1 MGRADVVGICLL
13 VFVVHVA
20 ITVAFEG
27 CRITYGRRGCYHRVL
42 KGVLVTCDGRG
53 HETLVPQN
61 IPLDTIYLSLVNFKF
76 DTLKRSNFSRF
87 IAVEC
92 LTIVD
97 SGVNNLQSDT
107 FADLEKLREIVLH
120 GTDLTSRHLD
130 FINHETFRADL
141 VTIAK
146 SKHMKKLS
154 FNATPALRDLKT
166 LDFSG
171 NGLEEVNAS
180 IFTEL
185 RNLETLDLSE
195 NQLRKLNWNRLQE
208 LTKLNKLL
216 LKGNHFQTVPRVM
229 HSVLFSVKELSL
241 SNNPLHCN
249 CKLRWM
255 KEFFAVSIDK
265 VTDYDNIECA
275 SPMKKM
281 MTNVNVD
288 DFECEHPSEPTIH
301 WSRFDGDRYAV
312 NCSAVGDPAPTLTL
326 VFHDNQKVVIPPSD
340 DLSQTETRTPHVIT
354 AGGPV
359 TCQAK
364 NSEGTAS
371 AIGDIPLPNT
381 DAADVVRQSLVTCL
395 LSVTMVTILNYV
407 R

>member
-1 MGRADVVGICLL
+1 MGRFGVLGVCLL
-13 VFVVHVA
+13 VLVTQVA
-20 ITVAFEG
+20 LSVAFEG
-27 CRITYGRRGCYHRVL
+27 CRISFGRRGCYHRVL
-42 KGVLVTCDGRG
+42 QGVLVTCDGRG

-76 DTLKRSNFSRF
+76 DTLKRTNFSRF

-97 SGVNNLQSDT
+97 SGVSALDADT

-120 GTDLTSRHLD
+120 GTELTSRHLA

-146 SKHMKKLS
+146 SKHMKKLT

-195 NQLRKLNWNRLQE
+195 NQLRTLNWHRLQE
-208 LTKLNKLL
+208 LTKLNKLM
-216 LKGNHFQTVPRVM
+216 LKGNRFQTVPRVM
-229 HSVLFSVKELSL
+229 HSVMFAVKELTL
-241 SNNPLHCN
+241 SDNPLHCN

-255 KEFFAVSIDK
+255 KEFFAASVDK

-275 SPMKKM
+275 SPMNKM
-281 MTNVNVD
+281 MTSVNIG
-288 DFECEHPSEPTIH
+288 DFVCEHPSAPSIH
-301 WSRFDGDRYAV
+301 WSRLADDRYAV
-312 NCSAVGDPAPTLTL
+312 NCSSVGDPAPTLTL
-326 VFHDNQKVVIPPSD
+326 VFHDSQKVVIPPSD

-359 TCQAK
+359 TCHAK
-364 NSEGTAS
+364 NSEGVAS
-371 AIGDIPLPNT
+371 TVWDIPLPGT
-381 DAADVVRQSLVTCL
+381 W
-395 LSVTMVTILNYV
+395 
-407 R
+407 